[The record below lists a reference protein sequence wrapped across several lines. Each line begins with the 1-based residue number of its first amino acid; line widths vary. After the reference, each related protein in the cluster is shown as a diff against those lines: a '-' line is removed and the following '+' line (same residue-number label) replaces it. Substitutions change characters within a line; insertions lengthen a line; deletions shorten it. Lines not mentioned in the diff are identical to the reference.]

1 MLVFRS
7 KNTVERIFE
16 KCTIL
21 HTVYSDILAAIMH
34 PEIHDAGIS
43 LAAPH
48 FLGNGTT
55 TFSMFDPKITD
66 TLVRISQ
73 RKITALRMRE
83 RSGIK
88 IQFYTILGCPLHP
101 AFEMFHLYLI
111 AIYEGTAKVTVN
123 LMQIQTVLTGDIR
136 SSFQNIGTQF
146 FHITGFTGI
155 VSCSL
160 DTTGQ

>member
-7 KNTVERIFE
+7 KNTIERIFE
-16 KCTIL
+16 KRTIL
-21 HTVYSDILAAIMH
+21 HTVYSDVLAAIMH
-34 PEIHDAGIS
+34 PEIHDARVS
-43 LAAPH
+43 LATSH

-55 TFSMFDPKITD
+55 TFSMFDPEVTD

-73 RKITALRMRE
+73 RKITTLRMRE

-101 AFEMFHLYLI
+101 AFKMLHLYLI
-111 AIYEGTAKVTVN
+111 AVYEGTAKVTVN

-155 VSCSL
+155 VSCCL